1 MQVLGTRGSQ
11 GRQAMTNT
19 PAAGFSM
26 SQIHSHLCRL
36 ALGTILGILSLQ
48 PAQAQTYTVLHSF
61 NLLGTDGAR
70 PYDGFISD
78 RAGNLYGTTAA
89 GGTNHGGTVF
99 KMVHTS
105 RGWMLNTLYDF
116 ADGSDGASPD
126 VRVTMGAD
134 GALYGTNTAG
144 AEFGGGVIFKLQ
156 VPTRALGEWTETS
169 LYAFAFEQ
177 NEYGSPLTFDSAGK
191 LYGAVAHW
199 SGNDRGAVYQLVRNG
214 DSWILNLIYQ
224 FAGGNDGSDPRG
236 SLAIDAAGNIYGVTE
251 DDGRYG
257 NGNVYELSPSG
268 SGWTKTVLHDFQGGN
283 DGLIPFGGLI
293 FDHSGNLLGSTG
305 SGGPGNG
312 GTVFQ
317 LSPQPGGGWTYSLV
331 YGFPGQSSWGP
342 TGSLTVDQAGNIY
355 GARNDPGTLGNNGS
369 IFELTYS
376 DGVWNYINLHSFAG
390 FDDGAEPNGSLVV
403 DGTGNVYGT
412 AGDGGAYDYGLVFE
426 ITP

>member
-1 MQVLGTRGSQ
+1 
-11 GRQAMTNT
+11 MTNT

>member
-1 MQVLGTRGSQ
+1 
-11 GRQAMTNT
+11 
-19 PAAGFSM
+19 M

>member
-1 MQVLGTRGSQ
+1 
-11 GRQAMTNT
+11 MTNT

-214 DSWILNLIYQ
+214 NSWILNLIYQ